1 MGHVV
6 SPEMSLE
13 LILANSIGV
22 EVGVA
27 VSLPPVY
34 YGPKQLVHC
43 EKDLPTIGALS
54 YLQLLLD

>member
-13 LILANSIGV
+13 VILANSIGV

-27 VSLPPVY
+27 VSLPPIHC
-34 YGPKQLVHC
+34 GSKQLVRR
-43 EKDLPTIGALS
+43 EEDLLTVRALS
-54 YLQLLLD
+54 YLQFLLN

>member
-1 MGHVV
+1 VGHVV

-13 LILANSIGV
+13 LISANSIGV

-27 VSLPPVY
+27 VSLPLVCCRT
-34 YGPKQLVHC
+34 KQLVHC
-43 EKDLPTIGALS
+43 KNDLLTVGALS